1 MDAIPNITVETFAR
15 ARSLDAELLRREFQL
30 EDVKHFSQSGIRFPY
45 VDSAGRTQ
53 HHKLRLADGS
63 ALRLPAGGPFGLYG
77 VNRLRDAQPG
87 DLVIVGEGESDTWA
101 AAHHGVWMV
110 GVSGANAWDPS
121 FASLLRGFRVLL
133 WAEPDRAGESLS
145 IDVARDIPDALVT
158 LGDREVKDACR
169 LHQVVGDAFR
179 ECIEF
184 RLENAEPIRTYALDL
199 LGQRPPTVR
208 RYRRPSIAYVPN
220 PATAR
225 AVDEARQV
233 LTVDVLEA
241 QNHFVSGFGSWR
253 STTCPFPDHEDTT
266 PSFRVRVDTGGW
278 RCFGCHRKGK
288 DAIALVMQLRG
299 LSFLDA
305 VKELAA

>member
-1 MDAIPNITVETFAR
+1 MDAIPNLTVETFAR
-15 ARSLDAELLRREFQL
+15 ARNLDAEFLRREFQL
-30 EDVKHFSQSGIRFPY
+30 EDVKHISQSAIRFPY
-45 VDSAGRTQ
+45 VDSAGRVQ
-53 HHKLRLADGS
+53 HHKLRLANGS

-77 VNRLRDAQPG
+77 VNRLRDAKPG

-101 AAHHGVWMV
+101 AAHHGAWMV

-133 WAEPDRAGESLS
+133 WAEPDGAGENLV

-158 LGDREVKDACR
+158 VGDRTIKDACC

-184 RLENAEPIRTYALDL
+184 RLETAEPIRTHALEL
-199 LGQRPPTVR
+199 LGQRPPVVR
-208 RYRRPSIAYVPN
+208 HHRSRGIAYAPN
-220 PATAR
+220 PALAR
-225 AVDEARQV
+225 AVDVARHV
-233 LTVDVLEA
+233 STVEVLESRG
-241 QNHFVSGFGSWR
+241 HFVSRFGSWR
-253 STTCPFPDHEDTT
+253 STTCPFPDHEDAT
-266 PSFRVRVDTGGW
+266 PSFRVNVEMGGW

-288 DAIALVMQLRG
+288 DAIAFVMQLRG